1 MFLNE
6 ISSYWI
12 HDLSPFLWKFPGEWS
27 SWGPGG
33 IRWYGMAYLMGFFTA
48 YFLKKYFNKG
58 RSPYDSE
65 QIMNLITFL
74 LIGVLV
80 GGRLD
85 I

>member
-33 IRWYGMAYLMGFFTA
+33 IRWYGMAYLMGFITA
-48 YFLKKYFNKG
+48 TCLKNT
-58 RSPYDSE
+58 
-65 QIMNLITFL
+65 LIKEETL
-74 LIGVLV
+74 
-80 GGRLD
+80 R
-85 I
+85 